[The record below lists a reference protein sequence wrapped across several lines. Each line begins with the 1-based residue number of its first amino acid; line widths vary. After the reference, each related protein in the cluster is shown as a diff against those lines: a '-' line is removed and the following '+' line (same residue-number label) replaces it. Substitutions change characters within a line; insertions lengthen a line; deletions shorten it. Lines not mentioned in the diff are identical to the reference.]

1 MAQTTAFNPTQIA
14 LLQMFSINKSQRGLE
29 ELRQV
34 LYEHYS
40 KRMDDKLNA
49 LWDSGIL
56 SDERLDEIATM
67 DLHKLK

>member
-1 MAQTTAFNPTQIA
+1 MAQTTTFNPTQIA
-14 LLQMFSINKSQRGLE
+14 LLQMFSINKSKRGLE

-40 KRMDDKLNA
+40 KRMDDKLDA
-49 LWDSGIL
+49 LWDAGIL
-56 SDERLDEIATM
+56 SNERLDEIATM